1 MEEFRVITNKG
12 TDIAEIDQLLQKDTS
27 GDSTVDSNIIPD
39 RTCDVSHAKATN
51 NRITCYMLEPEE
63 AVKLKNDPRI
73 KDVEPSSTDQAAMP
87 FAIQNDQFQRT
98 TTDNQADKNWG
109 LYRHLFKDW
118 QADQAASNT
127 FSGDYTY
134 TLDGTGVD
142 IVIQDDGVDPT
153 GHPEW
158 EDYNGTTR
166 FQQIDWYAA
175 SGVSGT
181 MPTNHYTNV
190 TFTSDRAG
198 AHGSHCCG
206 IAAGKTYGWAKNA
219 QLFSVRLFGGGTAA
233 MSMNDIY
240 DVIREWHLK
249 KPIDP
254 NTGFRRP
261 TIVNQ
266 SWGYSWYYSNNAG
279 AQLQSIYFKGVDQN
293 ITPASFSSAFVNY
306 GMTGTRHPTQNSFA
320 DTEQEM
326 LTDAGIICVKAAGN
340 GYHPCAYGVA
350 GSGEY
355 GSDIYNS
362 YYTINQ
368 YHTGQGVAA
377 GQPVYYNRP
386 SSPHSPGTIFVANM
400 DTVQYGSDEKVRI
413 DSERGPRIDVTAG
426 GDDISSATSQ
436 TSIYGSKQLYPGSST
451 HYMAKIGGTS
461 MAAPQITGMGA
472 LWLQANPGGTAQ
484 QFKDFL
490 KNNATATLYDSGTAE
505 SFSYSNSYPRL
516 YGAPNRV
523 AHWPYSSPNPI
534 RFRGTSG
541 NDQ

>member
-12 TDIAEIDQLLQKDTS
+12 IDIAEIDQLLQKDTTD
-27 GDSTVDSNIIPD
+27 DSSVDSNIIPD

-51 NRITCYMLEPEE
+51 DRITCYMLEPEE
-63 AVKLKNDPRI
+63 AEKLKADGRI
-73 KDVEPSSTDQAAMP
+73 LNVEPSSIDQYAEPYAV
-87 FAIQNDQFQRT
+87 QNDGFQRT
-98 TTDNQADKNWG
+98 TVDQQTDKNWG
-109 LYRHLFKDW
+109 LYRHIFKDW
-118 QADQAASNT
+118 QADQAADQSFT
-127 FSGDYTY
+127 GDYNY

-142 IVIQDDGVDPT
+142 IVIQDDGIDPT

-158 EDYNGTTR
+158 EDYNGVTR
-166 FQQIDWYAA
+166 FQQIDWYAE
-175 SGVSGT
+175 SGVTGT
-181 MPTNHYTNV
+181 MPAGHYTNNY
-190 TFTSDRAG
+190 SDTNRAG

-219 QLFSVRLFGGGTAA
+219 RLYSVRLFGGSGNA

-240 DVIREWHLK
+240 DVIRGWHLR

-266 SWGYSWYYSNNAG
+266 SWGYSNTYSNNG
-279 AQLQSIYFKGVDQN
+279 TITHVFFKGVDQG
-293 ITPASFSSAFVNY
+293 IASQSYSSALVNY
-306 GMTGTRHPTQNSFA
+306 GMTGSKHPIQSTSA
-320 DTEQEM
+320 DVEQQQ

-340 GYHPCAYGVA
+340 AYHPCAYGTA
-350 GSGEY
+350 GTGQY

-362 YYTINQ
+362 YYRTSTYGALQI
-368 YHTGQGVAA
+368 
-377 GQPVYYNRP
+377 YYNRP
-386 SSPHSPGTIFVANM
+386 SSPHSEDTLFVANM
-400 DTVQYGSDEKVRI
+400 DTAQYGGLEKVRV
-413 DSERGPRIDVTAG
+413 DSERGPRIDIIAA

-436 TSIYGSKQLYPGSST
+436 VSAYGSKQLYPGSST

-461 MAAPQITGMGA
+461 MAAPQICGMGA
-472 LWLQANPGGTAQ
+472 LWLQANPGGTAA
-484 QFKDFL
+484 QFKKFL
-490 KNNATATLYDSGTAE
+490 TDNSTATAYDSGTAE
-505 SFSYSNSYPRL
+505 SFSYGNSYPRL

-523 AHWPYSSPNPI
+523 AHWPYNSPNPI

>member
-1 MEEFRVITNKG
+1 MAQEEYRVITNKG
-12 TDIAEIDQLLQKDTS
+12 TDVAEIDQLLQRDTS
-27 GDSTVDSNIIPD
+27 SDAGVDSNIIPD

-63 AVKLKNDPRI
+63 AIKLKADGRI
-73 KDVEPSSTDQAAMP
+73 KDVEPSSTDQAREM
-87 FAIQNDQFQRT
+87 FAVQNAQFQRT
-98 TTDNQADKNWG
+98 TTNGQNDKNWG
-109 LYRHLFKDW
+109 LYRHILKDW
-118 QADQAASNT
+118 EQSQASNT
-127 FSGDYTY
+127 FTGDYNY

-158 EDYNGTTR
+158 NDYNGTTR

-175 SGVSGT
+175 SGVTGS
-181 MPTNHYTNV
+181 MPANYYTNGY
-190 TFTSDRAG
+190 SDSNPAG

-206 IAAGKTYGWAKNA
+206 IAAGATYGWAKNA
-219 QLFSVRLFGGGTAA
+219 QLFSVRLFGGSAA
-233 MSMNDIY
+233 MNGNDIY

-279 AQLQSIYFKGVDQN
+279 AQLQSIFFKGVDQS
-293 ITPASFSSAFVNY
+293 ITPATFSSSFINY
-306 GMTGTRHPTQNSFA
+306 GMTNTKHPTQNSFA
-320 DTEQEM
+320 DTEQEL

-340 GYHPCAYGVA
+340 SYHPFAYGTT
-350 GSGEY
+350 GEY

-368 YHTGQGVAA
+368 YHNGQGVPS
-377 GQPVYYNRP
+377 GSPVYYNRP
-386 SSPHSPGTIFVANM
+386 SSPHSEATLFVANM
-400 DTVQYGSDEKVRI
+400 DSAQYGTDEKVRV
-413 DSERGPRIDVTAG
+413 DSERGPRVDIIAA

-436 TSIYGSKQLYPGSST
+436 VSSYSGKQFYPGSST

-472 LWLQANPGGTAQ
+472 LWLQANPGGTATD
-484 QFKDFL
+484 FKKFL
-490 KNNATATLYDSGTAE
+490 KNNSTATAYDSGTAE
-505 SFSYSNSYPRL
+505 SFSYGNSYPRL

-523 AHWPYSSPNPI
+523 AHWPYNNPNPL
-534 RFRGTSG
+534 RFRGTNG

>member
-1 MEEFRVITNKG
+1 MAQEEYRVITNKG

-27 GDSTVDSNIIPD
+27 GDSSVDSNIIPD

-63 AVKLKNDPRI
+63 AEKLKADGRI
-73 KDVEPSSTDQAAMP
+73 LDVEASSIDQYAELFETQTA
-87 FAIQNDQFQRT
+87 QFQRT
-98 TTDNQADKNWG
+98 TTGNQNDKNWG
-109 LYRHLFKDW
+109 LYRHIRDSW
-118 QADQAASNT
+118 QTDQAASTT
-127 FSGDYTY
+127 FSGDYNY

-158 EDYNGTTR
+158 DDANGTTR

-181 MPTNHYTNV
+181 MPANHYTNNY
-190 TFTSDRAG
+190 TDSNAAG

-219 QLFSVRLFGGGTAA
+219 TLYSVRLFGGTAA

-266 SWGYSWYYSNNAG
+266 SWGYSSTYSLNG
-279 AQLQSIYFKGVDQN
+279 QISHVFYKGVDQG
-293 ITPASFSSAFVNY
+293 ITAQNYSSALVNY
-306 GMTGTRHPTQNSFA
+306 GMTGSKHPLVSVSN
-320 DTEQEM
+320 DVEQQQ
-326 LTDAGIICVKAAGN
+326 LTDAGVICVKAAGN
-340 GYHPCAYGVA
+340 AYHPCAYGVA

-362 YYTINQ
+362 YYRTATYGATQI
-368 YHTGQGVAA
+368 
-377 GQPVYYNRP
+377 YYNRP
-386 SSPHSPGTIFVANM
+386 SSPHSEDTLWVANM
-400 DTVQYGSDEKVRI
+400 DTQQYGTEEKVRS
-413 DSERGPRIDVTAG
+413 DSERGPRIDIIAA

-436 TSIYGSKQLYPGSST
+436 VSLYGSKELYPGSSS

-484 QFKDFL
+484 QYKDFL
-490 KNNATATLYDSGTAE
+490 KSHSLKGQIYDSGTAE
-505 SFSYSNSYPRL
+505 SFSYGNSYPRL
-516 YGAPNRV
+516 YGAPNRM
-523 AHWPYSSPNPI
+523 AYWPYNSPNPLK
-534 RFRGTSG
+534 FRGTSG

>member
-1 MEEFRVITNKG
+1 MEEFRVITKKG
-12 TDIAEIDQLLQKDTS
+12 IDIAEIDYDLQRDTS
-27 GDSTVDSNIIPD
+27 GDAGVDSNVFPT
-39 RTCDVSHAKATN
+39 RTVDVSHAKATN

-181 MPTNHYTNV
+181 MPANHYTNI
-190 TFTSDRAG
+190 TGDSNRAG

-219 QLFSVRLFGGGTAA
+219 QLFSVRLFGGAAA

-240 DVIREWHLK
+240 DVIREWHLR

-266 SWGYSWYYSNNAG
+266 SWGYSSTYSSNG
-279 AQLQSIYFKGVDQN
+279 QITHVFFKGVDQG
-293 ITPASFSSAFVNY
+293 ITAQNYSSALVNY
-306 GMTGTRHPTQNSFA
+306 GMTGSKHPLVSTSA
-320 DTEQEM
+320 DVEQQQ
-326 LTDAGIICVKAAGN
+326 LTDAGIICIKAAGN
-340 GYHPCAYGVA
+340 AYHPCAYGAA
-350 GSGEY
+350 GTGPY

-362 YYTINQ
+362 YYRTSTYGAFQI
-368 YHTGQGVAA
+368 
-377 GQPVYYNRP
+377 YYNRP
-386 SSPHSPGTIFVANM
+386 SSPHSEDTLFVANM
-400 DTVQYGSDEKVRI
+400 DSAQYGSEEKVRV
-413 DSERGPRIDVTAG
+413 DSERGPRIDIIAA

-436 TSIYGSKQLYPGSST
+436 VSAYGTKQFYPGSST

-461 MAAPQITGMGA
+461 MAAPQICGMGA
-472 LWLQANPGGTAQ
+472 LWLQANPGGTAA
-484 QFKDFL
+484 QFKKFL
-490 KNNATATLYDSGTAE
+490 TDNSTPTAYDSGTAE

-523 AHWPYSSPNPI
+523 AHWPYSSPNPL